1 MKPKSIWQTLSRRSF
16 LTVACTLL
24 VSVVTLIYFLPRES
38 KFGYVYELNK
48 PWHYPQLIASY
59 DFVIYKT
66 DDEVKRE
73 RDSVVRQ
80 FVPYY
85 RVDSLVAEKQIAAL
99 RKDFYA
105 GKFRGIPVYYL
116 PRLVENLRQIYAR
129 GILDVSDY
137 EGFLKGDSHVLRLIR
152 GQEATTGEVENFF
165 TIRTAYDYL
174 LNRDRGALSQEALR
188 ECNLND
194 YLAVNVKN
202 DTAKNRLEL
211 QSELSQVSDNIG
223 MVQSG
228 QLVID
233 RGQIVNAEH
242 VRILNSLKKES
253 EQRMDPSRGYWFI
266 FAGQVIF
273 VILLISLLFTYL
285 KLFRRDYFSSPHSVL
300 LLFSFVTVFPVITY
314 LMMAHHFYSVYLVPY
329 ALIPIFV
336 RIFMDSRTSFMAVVT
351 SSLLSALSLHSPFE
365 FVLWQIVTGATVIYS
380 LRELTE
386 RSQLLRTVL
395 AVVVVGLVISIGY
408 DLSQGLNGDAF
419 DRSRIVYMII
429 GGILLLFAYPLM
441 YFVEKLFGFTSSVTL
456 VELTNTNNP
465 ILRKMSKV
473 AQGTF
478 NHSMQVSNLAA
489 EVADKIGA
497 KAQLART
504 GALYHDIGKV
514 LNPAFFTENQSGVNP
529 HDTISEER
537 SAQIIINHV
546 TDGLRLA
553 EKYHLPQVIKEFIRT
568 HHGTGLV
575 KYFYIQYCN
584 KHVGEPVDEEAFRYP
599 GPNPQTREQAV
610 VMMCDSVE
618 AASRSLKEYTEESI
632 TQLVN
637 RIVDSQLAEGHFKEC
652 PITFR
657 DIADAKRTLID
668 SLKTIYHTRISY
680 PEIKKPTDQ
689 AQNSPLRGF
698 KGTHPWHFKMMR
710 RKHERQRMKYAEPWK
725 AFSASSGRK
734 MAERPLHYFALHFH
748 ALR

>member
-174 LNRDRGALSQEALR
+174 LNRDKGALSQEALR

-514 LNPAFFTENQSGVNP
+514 LSPAFFTENQTGVNP

-584 KHVGEPVDEEAFRYP
+584 KHVGETVDEDAFRYP

-689 AQNSPLRGF
+689 AHNSPLRGF
-698 KGTHPWHFKMMR
+698 KGTHPWHFNK
-710 RKHERQRMKYAEPWK
+710 
-725 AFSASSGRK
+725 
-734 MAERPLHYFALHFH
+734 
-748 ALR
+748 

>member
-1 MKPKSIWQTLSRRSF
+1 M
-16 LTVACTLL
+16 TVACTLL

-116 PRLVENLRQIYAR
+116 PRLVENLRHIYAR

-137 EGFLKGDSHVLRLIR
+137 EGFLKSDSHVLRLIR

-174 LNRDRGALSQEALR
+174 LNRDRGALSQESLR
-188 ECNLND
+188 GCNLND

-637 RIVDSQLAEGHFKEC
+637 RIVDSQLAEGHFKKC

-689 AQNSPLRGF
+689 AHNSPLRGF
-698 KGTHPWHFKMMR
+698 KGTHPWHFNK
-710 RKHERQRMKYAEPWK
+710 
-725 AFSASSGRK
+725 
-734 MAERPLHYFALHFH
+734 
-748 ALR
+748 

>member
-1 MKPKSIWQTLSRRSF
+1 M
-16 LTVACTLL
+16 TVACTLL

-300 LLFSFVTVFPVITY
+300 LLFSFVMVFPVITY

-584 KHVGEPVDEEAFRYP
+584 KHVGETVDEEAFRYP

-698 KGTHPWHFKMMR
+698 KGTHPWHFNK
-710 RKHERQRMKYAEPWK
+710 
-725 AFSASSGRK
+725 
-734 MAERPLHYFALHFH
+734 
-748 ALR
+748 

>member
-174 LNRDRGALSQEALR
+174 LNRDKGALSQESLR
-188 ECNLND
+188 GCNLND

-584 KHVGEPVDEEAFRYP
+584 KHVGETVDEDVFRYP

-689 AQNSPLRGF
+689 AHNSPLRGF
-698 KGTHPWHFKMMR
+698 KGTHPWHFNK
-710 RKHERQRMKYAEPWK
+710 
-725 AFSASSGRK
+725 
-734 MAERPLHYFALHFH
+734 
-748 ALR
+748 

>member
-1 MKPKSIWQTLSRRSF
+1 M
-16 LTVACTLL
+16 TVACTLL

-174 LNRDRGALSQEALR
+174 LNRDKGALSQESLR

-336 RIFMDSRTSFMAVVT
+336 RIYMDSRTSFMAVVT

-584 KHVGEPVDEEAFRYP
+584 KHVGETVDEDAFRYP

-680 PEIKKPTDQ
+680 PEVKKPTDQ
-689 AQNSPLRGF
+689 AHNSPLRGF
-698 KGTHPWHFKMMR
+698 KGTHPWHFNK
-710 RKHERQRMKYAEPWK
+710 
-725 AFSASSGRK
+725 
-734 MAERPLHYFALHFH
+734 
-748 ALR
+748 

>member
-1 MKPKSIWQTLSRRSF
+1 M
-16 LTVACTLL
+16 ACTLL

-116 PRLVENLRQIYAR
+116 PRLVENMRQIYAR

-174 LNRDRGALSQEALR
+174 LNRDKDALSQEALR

-584 KHVGEPVDEEAFRYP
+584 KHVGEPVDEDAFRYP

-698 KGTHPWHFKMMR
+698 KGTHPWHFNK
-710 RKHERQRMKYAEPWK
+710 
-725 AFSASSGRK
+725 
-734 MAERPLHYFALHFH
+734 
-748 ALR
+748 

>member
-1 MKPKSIWQTLSRRSF
+1 M
-16 LTVACTLL
+16 TVACTLL

-116 PRLVENLRQIYAR
+116 PRLVENLRQIYVR

-137 EGFLKGDSHVLRLIR
+137 EGFLKSDSHVLRLIR

-174 LNRDRGALSQEALR
+174 LNRDKGALSQESLR
-188 ECNLND
+188 GCNLND

-429 GGILLLFAYPLM
+429 GGILLLFAYPLV

-514 LNPAFFTENQSGVNP
+514 LNPAFFTENQTGVNP

-584 KHVGEPVDEEAFRYP
+584 KHVGETVDEEAFRYP

-689 AQNSPLRGF
+689 AHNSPLRGF
-698 KGTHPWHFKMMR
+698 KGTHPWHFNK
-710 RKHERQRMKYAEPWK
+710 
-725 AFSASSGRK
+725 
-734 MAERPLHYFALHFH
+734 
-748 ALR
+748 

>member
-1 MKPKSIWQTLSRRSF
+1 M
-16 LTVACTLL
+16 TVACTLL

-137 EGFLKGDSHVLRLIR
+137 EGFLKSDSHVLRLIR

-174 LNRDRGALSQEALR
+174 LNRDKDALSQEALR

-242 VRILNSLKKES
+242 MRILNSLKKES

-584 KHVGEPVDEEAFRYP
+584 KHVGETVDEEAFRYP

-689 AQNSPLRGF
+689 AHNSPLRGF
-698 KGTHPWHFKMMR
+698 KGTHPWHFNK
-710 RKHERQRMKYAEPWK
+710 
-725 AFSASSGRK
+725 
-734 MAERPLHYFALHFH
+734 
-748 ALR
+748 

>member
-105 GKFRGIPVYYL
+105 GKFSGIPVYYL

-174 LNRDRGALSQEALR
+174 LNRDKGALSQEALR

-233 RGQIVNAEH
+233 RGQIVNSEH
-242 VRILNSLKKES
+242 MRILNSLKKES

-584 KHVGEPVDEEAFRYP
+584 KHVGDPVDEEAFRYP

-689 AQNSPLRGF
+689 TQNSPLRGF
-698 KGTHPWHFKMMR
+698 KGTHPWHFNK
-710 RKHERQRMKYAEPWK
+710 
-725 AFSASSGRK
+725 
-734 MAERPLHYFALHFH
+734 
-748 ALR
+748 

>member
-116 PRLVENLRQIYAR
+116 PRLVENMRQIYAR

-174 LNRDRGALSQEALR
+174 LNRDKDALSQEALR

-233 RGQIVNAEH
+233 RGQIVNSEH
-242 VRILNSLKKES
+242 MRILNSLKKES

-584 KHVGEPVDEEAFRYP
+584 KHVGEAVDEEAFRYP

-689 AQNSPLRGF
+689 AHNSPLRGF
-698 KGTHPWHFKMMR
+698 KGTHPWHFNK
-710 RKHERQRMKYAEPWK
+710 
-725 AFSASSGRK
+725 
-734 MAERPLHYFALHFH
+734 
-748 ALR
+748 

>member
-116 PRLVENLRQIYAR
+116 PRLVENMRQIYAR

-137 EGFLKGDSHVLRLIR
+137 EGSFKSDFHVLRLIR
-152 GQEATTGEVENFF
+152 GQEATTEEVENFF
-165 TIRTAYDYL
+165 TIRTAYDFL
-174 LNRDRGALSQEALR
+174 VNRDKGALSQEALR
-188 ECNLND
+188 SCNLNN

-584 KHVGEPVDEEAFRYP
+584 KHVGEAVDEDAFRYP

-652 PITFR
+652 PIMFR

-698 KGTHPWHFKMMR
+698 KGTHPWHFNK
-710 RKHERQRMKYAEPWK
+710 
-725 AFSASSGRK
+725 
-734 MAERPLHYFALHFH
+734 
-748 ALR
+748 

>member
-105 GKFRGIPVYYL
+105 GKFRGVPVYYL

-137 EGFLKGDSHVLRLIR
+137 EGSFKSDFHVLRLIR
-152 GQEATTGEVENFF
+152 GQEATTEEVENFF
-165 TIRTAYDYL
+165 TIRTAYDFL
-174 LNRDRGALSQEALR
+174 VNRDKGALSQEALR
-188 ECNLND
+188 SCNLNN

-529 HDTISEER
+529 HDTIPEER

-698 KGTHPWHFKMMR
+698 KGTHPWHFNK
-710 RKHERQRMKYAEPWK
+710 
-725 AFSASSGRK
+725 
-734 MAERPLHYFALHFH
+734 
-748 ALR
+748 

>member
-116 PRLVENLRQIYAR
+116 PRLVENMRQIYAR

-174 LNRDRGALSQEALR
+174 LNRDRDALSQEALR

-584 KHVGEPVDEEAFRYP
+584 KHVGETVDEDAFRYP

-698 KGTHPWHFKMMR
+698 KGTHPWHFNK
-710 RKHERQRMKYAEPWK
+710 
-725 AFSASSGRK
+725 
-734 MAERPLHYFALHFH
+734 
-748 ALR
+748 

>member
-1 MKPKSIWQTLSRRSF
+1 M
-16 LTVACTLL
+16 ACTLL

-174 LNRDRGALSQEALR
+174 LNRDKGALSQESLR
-188 ECNLND
+188 GCNLND

-584 KHVGEPVDEEAFRYP
+584 KHVGETVDEDAFRYP

-689 AQNSPLRGF
+689 AHNSPLRGF
-698 KGTHPWHFKMMR
+698 KGTHPWHFNK
-710 RKHERQRMKYAEPWK
+710 
-725 AFSASSGRK
+725 
-734 MAERPLHYFALHFH
+734 
-748 ALR
+748 

>member
-1 MKPKSIWQTLSRRSF
+1 M
-16 LTVACTLL
+16 TVACTLL
-24 VSVVTLIYFLPRES
+24 VSVVTLIYFQPRES

-105 GKFRGIPVYYL
+105 GKFRGVPVYYL

-553 EKYHLPQVIKEFIRT
+553 EKYHLPQVIKGFIRT

-698 KGTHPWHFKMMR
+698 KGTHPWHFNK
-710 RKHERQRMKYAEPWK
+710 
-725 AFSASSGRK
+725 
-734 MAERPLHYFALHFH
+734 
-748 ALR
+748 

>member
-48 PWHYPQLIASY
+48 PWYYPQLIASY

-584 KHVGEPVDEEAFRYP
+584 KHVGETVDEEAFRYP

-689 AQNSPLRGF
+689 TQNSPLRGF
-698 KGTHPWHFKMMR
+698 KGTHPWHFNK
-710 RKHERQRMKYAEPWK
+710 
-725 AFSASSGRK
+725 
-734 MAERPLHYFALHFH
+734 
-748 ALR
+748 

>member
-1 MKPKSIWQTLSRRSF
+1 M
-16 LTVACTLL
+16 ACTLL

-116 PRLVENLRQIYAR
+116 PRLVENMRQIYAR

-174 LNRDRGALSQEALR
+174 LNRDKGALSQESLR
-188 ECNLND
+188 GCNLND

-689 AQNSPLRGF
+689 AHNSPLRGF
-698 KGTHPWHFKMMR
+698 KGTHPWHFNK
-710 RKHERQRMKYAEPWK
+710 
-725 AFSASSGRK
+725 
-734 MAERPLHYFALHFH
+734 
-748 ALR
+748 

>member
-137 EGFLKGDSHVLRLIR
+137 EGFLKSDSHVLRLIR

-174 LNRDRGALSQEALR
+174 LNRDRGALSQESLR
-188 ECNLND
+188 GCNLND

-584 KHVGEPVDEEAFRYP
+584 KHVGETVDEEAFRYP

-698 KGTHPWHFKMMR
+698 KGTHPWHFNK
-710 RKHERQRMKYAEPWK
+710 
-725 AFSASSGRK
+725 
-734 MAERPLHYFALHFH
+734 
-748 ALR
+748 

>member
-116 PRLVENLRQIYAR
+116 PRLVENLRHIYAR

-174 LNRDRGALSQEALR
+174 LNRDRGALSQESLR
-188 ECNLND
+188 GCNLND

-689 AQNSPLRGF
+689 AHNSPLRGF
-698 KGTHPWHFKMMR
+698 KGTHPWHFNK
-710 RKHERQRMKYAEPWK
+710 
-725 AFSASSGRK
+725 
-734 MAERPLHYFALHFH
+734 
-748 ALR
+748 

>member
-1 MKPKSIWQTLSRRSF
+1 M
-16 LTVACTLL
+16 TVACTLL

-105 GKFRGIPVYYL
+105 GKFSGIPVYYL

-174 LNRDRGALSQEALR
+174 LNRDKGALSQEALR

-233 RGQIVNAEH
+233 RGQIVNSEH
-242 VRILNSLKKES
+242 MRILNSLKKES

-584 KHVGEPVDEEAFRYP
+584 KHVGEPVDEDAFRYP

-680 PEIKKPTDQ
+680 PEVKKPTDQ

-698 KGTHPWHFKMMR
+698 KGTHPWHFNK
-710 RKHERQRMKYAEPWK
+710 
-725 AFSASSGRK
+725 
-734 MAERPLHYFALHFH
+734 
-748 ALR
+748 

>member
-116 PRLVENLRQIYAR
+116 PRLVENMRQIYAR

-137 EGFLKGDSHVLRLIR
+137 EGFLKSDSHVLRLIR

-537 SAQIIINHV
+537 SAQIVINHV

-584 KHVGEPVDEEAFRYP
+584 KHVGETVDEEAFRYP

-689 AQNSPLRGF
+689 AHNSPLRGF
-698 KGTHPWHFKMMR
+698 KGTHPWHFNK
-710 RKHERQRMKYAEPWK
+710 
-725 AFSASSGRK
+725 
-734 MAERPLHYFALHFH
+734 
-748 ALR
+748 

>member
-1 MKPKSIWQTLSRRSF
+1 MKPKSIWQSLSRRSF

-174 LNRDRGALSQEALR
+174 LNRDKDALSQEALR

-233 RGQIVNAEH
+233 RGQIVNSEH
-242 VRILNSLKKES
+242 MRILNSLKKES

-584 KHVGEPVDEEAFRYP
+584 KHVGETVDEEAFRYP

-698 KGTHPWHFKMMR
+698 KGTHPWHFNK
-710 RKHERQRMKYAEPWK
+710 
-725 AFSASSGRK
+725 
-734 MAERPLHYFALHFH
+734 
-748 ALR
+748 

>member
-1 MKPKSIWQTLSRRSF
+1 M
-16 LTVACTLL
+16 TVACTLL

-116 PRLVENLRQIYAR
+116 PRLVENMRQIYAR

-137 EGFLKGDSHVLRLIR
+137 EGSFKSDFHVLRLIR
-152 GQEATTGEVENFF
+152 GQEATTEEVENFF
-165 TIRTAYDYL
+165 TIRTAYDFL
-174 LNRDRGALSQEALR
+174 VNRDKGALSQEALR
-188 ECNLND
+188 SCNLNN

-273 VILLISLLFTYL
+273 VILLISLLFTSL

-419 DRSRIVYMII
+419 DRPRIVYMII

-584 KHVGEPVDEEAFRYP
+584 KHVGETVDEDAFRYP

-689 AQNSPLRGF
+689 AHNSPLRGF
-698 KGTHPWHFKMMR
+698 KGTHPWHFNK
-710 RKHERQRMKYAEPWK
+710 
-725 AFSASSGRK
+725 
-734 MAERPLHYFALHFH
+734 
-748 ALR
+748 

>member
-116 PRLVENLRQIYAR
+116 PRLVENLRHIYAR

-174 LNRDRGALSQEALR
+174 LNRDKGALSQESLR
-188 ECNLND
+188 GCNLND

-680 PEIKKPTDQ
+680 PEVKKPTDQ
-689 AQNSPLRGF
+689 AHNSPLRGF
-698 KGTHPWHFKMMR
+698 KGTHPWHFNK
-710 RKHERQRMKYAEPWK
+710 
-725 AFSASSGRK
+725 
-734 MAERPLHYFALHFH
+734 
-748 ALR
+748 

>member
-99 RKDFYA
+99 CKDFYA

-137 EGFLKGDSHVLRLIR
+137 EGFLKSDSHALRLIR

-174 LNRDRGALSQEALR
+174 LNRDKGALSQESLR
-188 ECNLND
+188 GCNLND

-689 AQNSPLRGF
+689 AHNSPLRGF
-698 KGTHPWHFKMMR
+698 KGTHPWHFNK
-710 RKHERQRMKYAEPWK
+710 
-725 AFSASSGRK
+725 
-734 MAERPLHYFALHFH
+734 
-748 ALR
+748 

>member
-174 LNRDRGALSQEALR
+174 LNRDKDALSQEALR

-233 RGQIVNAEH
+233 RGQIVNSEH
-242 VRILNSLKKES
+242 MRILNSLKKES

-584 KHVGEPVDEEAFRYP
+584 KHVGETVDEEAFRYP

-680 PEIKKPTDQ
+680 PEVKKPTDQ
-689 AQNSPLRGF
+689 AHNSPLRGF
-698 KGTHPWHFKMMR
+698 KGTHPWHFNK
-710 RKHERQRMKYAEPWK
+710 
-725 AFSASSGRK
+725 
-734 MAERPLHYFALHFH
+734 
-748 ALR
+748 

>member
-1 MKPKSIWQTLSRRSF
+1 M
-16 LTVACTLL
+16 TVACTLL

-99 RKDFYA
+99 RKDSYA
-105 GKFRGIPVYYL
+105 GKFRGVPVYYL

-174 LNRDRGALSQEALR
+174 LNRAKGALSQESLR

-689 AQNSPLRGF
+689 AHNSPLRGF
-698 KGTHPWHFKMMR
+698 KGTHPWHFNK
-710 RKHERQRMKYAEPWK
+710 
-725 AFSASSGRK
+725 
-734 MAERPLHYFALHFH
+734 
-748 ALR
+748 

>member
-1 MKPKSIWQTLSRRSF
+1 M
-16 LTVACTLL
+16 TVACTLL

-66 DDEVKRE
+66 DDEVRRE

-105 GKFRGIPVYYL
+105 GKFRGVPVYYL

-174 LNRDRGALSQEALR
+174 LNRDKGALSQESLR
-188 ECNLND
+188 GCNLND

-689 AQNSPLRGF
+689 AHNSPLRGF
-698 KGTHPWHFKMMR
+698 KGTHPWHFNK
-710 RKHERQRMKYAEPWK
+710 
-725 AFSASSGRK
+725 
-734 MAERPLHYFALHFH
+734 
-748 ALR
+748 

>member
-85 RVDSLVAEKQIAAL
+85 RVDSLVAEKQIVAL

-105 GKFRGIPVYYL
+105 GKFRGIPAYYL
-116 PRLVENLRQIYAR
+116 PRLVENLRQIYAH

-137 EGFLKGDSHVLRLIR
+137 EGSFKSDFHVLRLIR
-152 GQEATTGEVENFF
+152 GQEATTEEVENFF
-165 TIRTAYDYL
+165 TIRTAYDFL
-174 LNRDRGALSQEALR
+174 VNRDKGALSQEALR
-188 ECNLND
+188 SCNLNN

-386 RSQLLRTVL
+386 RSQLLRIVL

-584 KHVGEPVDEEAFRYP
+584 KHVGEPVDESAFRYP

-680 PEIKKPTDQ
+680 PEVKKPTDQ
-689 AQNSPLRGF
+689 AQHSPLRGF
-698 KGTHPWHFKMMR
+698 KGTHPWHFNK
-710 RKHERQRMKYAEPWK
+710 
-725 AFSASSGRK
+725 
-734 MAERPLHYFALHFH
+734 
-748 ALR
+748 

>member
-116 PRLVENLRQIYAR
+116 PRLVENMRQIYAR

-137 EGFLKGDSHVLRLIR
+137 EGSFKSDFHVLRLIR
-152 GQEATTGEVENFF
+152 GQEATTEEVENFF
-165 TIRTAYDYL
+165 TIRTAYDFL
-174 LNRDRGALSQEALR
+174 VNRDKGALSQEALR
-188 ECNLND
+188 SCNLNN

-698 KGTHPWHFKMMR
+698 KGTHPWHFNK
-710 RKHERQRMKYAEPWK
+710 
-725 AFSASSGRK
+725 
-734 MAERPLHYFALHFH
+734 
-748 ALR
+748 

>member
-1 MKPKSIWQTLSRRSF
+1 M
-16 LTVACTLL
+16 TVACTLL

-105 GKFRGIPVYYL
+105 GKFRGVPVYYL

-174 LNRDRGALSQEALR
+174 LNRDKGALSQESLR
-188 ECNLND
+188 GCNLND

-253 EQRMDPSRGYWFI
+253 EQLMDPSRGYWFI

-680 PEIKKPTDQ
+680 PEVKKPTDQ
-689 AQNSPLRGF
+689 AHNSPLRGF
-698 KGTHPWHFKMMR
+698 KGTHPWHFNK
-710 RKHERQRMKYAEPWK
+710 
-725 AFSASSGRK
+725 
-734 MAERPLHYFALHFH
+734 
-748 ALR
+748 

>member
-105 GKFRGIPVYYL
+105 GKFRGVPVYYL

-174 LNRDRGALSQEALR
+174 LNRDKGALSQESLR
-188 ECNLND
+188 GCNLND

-233 RGQIVNAEH
+233 RGQIVNSEH
-242 VRILNSLKKES
+242 MRILNSLKKES

-300 LLFSFVTVFPVITY
+300 LLFSFVTVFPIITY

-689 AQNSPLRGF
+689 AHNSPLRGF
-698 KGTHPWHFKMMR
+698 KGTHPWHFNK
-710 RKHERQRMKYAEPWK
+710 
-725 AFSASSGRK
+725 
-734 MAERPLHYFALHFH
+734 
-748 ALR
+748 

>member
-1 MKPKSIWQTLSRRSF
+1 M
-16 LTVACTLL
+16 ACTLL

-105 GKFRGIPVYYL
+105 GKFRGVPVYYL

-174 LNRDRGALSQEALR
+174 LNRDKGALSQEALR

-689 AQNSPLRGF
+689 TQNSPLRGF
-698 KGTHPWHFKMMR
+698 KGTHPWHFNK
-710 RKHERQRMKYAEPWK
+710 
-725 AFSASSGRK
+725 
-734 MAERPLHYFALHFH
+734 
-748 ALR
+748 

>member
-1 MKPKSIWQTLSRRSF
+1 MKPQSIWQTLSRRSF

-584 KHVGEPVDEEAFRYP
+584 KHVGETVDEEAFRYP

-689 AQNSPLRGF
+689 TQNSPLRGF
-698 KGTHPWHFKMMR
+698 KGTHPWHFNK
-710 RKHERQRMKYAEPWK
+710 
-725 AFSASSGRK
+725 
-734 MAERPLHYFALHFH
+734 
-748 ALR
+748 

>member
-1 MKPKSIWQTLSRRSF
+1 M
-16 LTVACTLL
+16 TVACTLL

-174 LNRDRGALSQEALR
+174 LNRDKGALSQESLR
-188 ECNLND
+188 GCNLND

-698 KGTHPWHFKMMR
+698 KGTHPWHFNK
-710 RKHERQRMKYAEPWK
+710 
-725 AFSASSGRK
+725 
-734 MAERPLHYFALHFH
+734 
-748 ALR
+748 

>member
-1 MKPKSIWQTLSRRSF
+1 M
-16 LTVACTLL
+16 ACTLL

-105 GKFRGIPVYYL
+105 GKFRGVPVYYL

-137 EGFLKGDSHVLRLIR
+137 EDFLKGDSHVLRLIR

-174 LNRDRGALSQEALR
+174 LNRDKGALSQESLR
-188 ECNLND
+188 GCNLND

-584 KHVGEPVDEEAFRYP
+584 KHVGETVDEDAFRYP

-698 KGTHPWHFKMMR
+698 KGTHPWHFNK
-710 RKHERQRMKYAEPWK
+710 
-725 AFSASSGRK
+725 
-734 MAERPLHYFALHFH
+734 
-748 ALR
+748 

>member
-1 MKPKSIWQTLSRRSF
+1 M
-16 LTVACTLL
+16 TVACTLL

-116 PRLVENLRQIYAR
+116 PRLVENMRQIYAR

-137 EGFLKGDSHVLRLIR
+137 EGSFKSDFHVLRLIR
-152 GQEATTGEVENFF
+152 GQEATTEEVENFF
-165 TIRTAYDYL
+165 TIRTAYDFL
-174 LNRDRGALSQEALR
+174 VNRDKGALSQEALR
-188 ECNLND
+188 SCNLNN

-584 KHVGEPVDEEAFRYP
+584 KHVGETVDEEAFRYP

-689 AQNSPLRGF
+689 AHNSPLRGF
-698 KGTHPWHFKMMR
+698 KGTHPWHFNK
-710 RKHERQRMKYAEPWK
+710 
-725 AFSASSGRK
+725 
-734 MAERPLHYFALHFH
+734 
-748 ALR
+748 

>member
-105 GKFRGIPVYYL
+105 GKFRGVPVYYL

-174 LNRDRGALSQEALR
+174 LNRDKGALSQESLR
-188 ECNLND
+188 GCNLND

-698 KGTHPWHFKMMR
+698 KGTHPWHFNK
-710 RKHERQRMKYAEPWK
+710 
-725 AFSASSGRK
+725 
-734 MAERPLHYFALHFH
+734 
-748 ALR
+748 

>member
-105 GKFRGIPVYYL
+105 GKFRGVPVYYL

-174 LNRDRGALSQEALR
+174 LNRDKGALSQESLR
-188 ECNLND
+188 GCNLND

-584 KHVGEPVDEEAFRYP
+584 KHVGEPVDEDAFRYP

-689 AQNSPLRGF
+689 THNSPLRGF
-698 KGTHPWHFKMMR
+698 KGTHPWHFNK
-710 RKHERQRMKYAEPWK
+710 
-725 AFSASSGRK
+725 
-734 MAERPLHYFALHFH
+734 
-748 ALR
+748 

>member
-1 MKPKSIWQTLSRRSF
+1 MKPKSIWQSLSRRSF

-116 PRLVENLRQIYAR
+116 PRLVENMRQIYAR

-174 LNRDRGALSQEALR
+174 LNRDKDALSQEALR

-233 RGQIVNAEH
+233 RGQIVNSEH
-242 VRILNSLKKES
+242 MRILNSLKKES

-584 KHVGEPVDEEAFRYP
+584 KHVGETVDEDAFRYP

-689 AQNSPLRGF
+689 AHNSPLRGF
-698 KGTHPWHFKMMR
+698 KGTHPWHFNK
-710 RKHERQRMKYAEPWK
+710 
-725 AFSASSGRK
+725 
-734 MAERPLHYFALHFH
+734 
-748 ALR
+748 